1 MQNSEV
7 LYVFTVINFSTKS
20 SNSGQHVNVTAI
32 SLKEKMLKEEWRL
45 QKLHHLS
52 LRAQIHNFTLL
63 QDTIFLISGCM
74 RKVLVC
80 GAICQPASLPGMIWP
95 ALHTWEVLVVY
106 MFEELRRKQALS
118 SLTEP
123 SKQSS
128 SSAQRRPSFPPR
140 AFLCPSVLCN
150 VTLSLI
156 QRTHE
161 FPSLLTYLCG
171 ELCSFKPCR
180 YIADANISWKLP
192 WLFRLVIVLE
202 DRQACFV

>member
-1 MQNSEV
+1 MKGQSRCTHHCLESSV
-7 LYVFTVINFSTKS
+7 SCLQVYKFVPFWKS
-20 SNSGQHVNVTAI
+20 SPKDCSTWMTIGTGVPN
-32 SLKEKMLKEEWRL
+32 E
-45 QKLHHLS
+45 
-52 LRAQIHNFTLL
+52 QIHSSV
-63 QDTIFLISGCM
+63 TIFLISGCM